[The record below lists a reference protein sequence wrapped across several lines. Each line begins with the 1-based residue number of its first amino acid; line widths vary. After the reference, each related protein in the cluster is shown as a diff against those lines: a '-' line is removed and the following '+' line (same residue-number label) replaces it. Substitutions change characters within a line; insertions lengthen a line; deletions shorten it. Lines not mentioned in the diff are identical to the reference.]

1 MTPRQ
6 FVAYRNGVTERQR
19 QAAELARAVAYLV
32 SGPNLKKGT
41 TMRKF
46 WPLPWD
52 VAPKFEPQTR
62 EERAAFE
69 EQARAIFRKQ
79 KELKAQAQNGNNI

>member
-6 FVAYRNGVTERQR
+6 FVAYRDGVTQRQR
-19 QAAELARAVAYLV
+19 QQTELARAVAFLV

-52 VAPKFEPQTR
+52 VAPKFEPQSR
-62 EERAAFE
+62 EELDAFE
-69 EQARAIFRKQ
+69 ARAKAIFRHQ